1 MIDAKKPKISGLVG
15 LIGVLCTL
23 AAASPAFAQNRDPVQ
38 LLAEA
43 DANDDGAV
51 SWSEVVALRTR
62 NFERLDRNRDGFIA
76 ANDRPRGLYAGR
88 FDEAFAQV
96 QSQFDANAD
105 RRVSRS
111 EMINAPSP
119 AFDQGDVDGNR
130 VLSAQELRVLR
141 TSLASE

>member
-1 MIDAKKPKISGLVG
+1 MINAKKPNFTGLTA
-15 LIGVLCTL
+15 LLGVVCTL
-23 AAASPAFAQNRDPVQ
+23 AAASPAAAQSRDPVQ

-76 ANDRPRGLYAGR
+76 ANDRPRGFYAGR

-105 RRVSRS
+105 QRVSRA

-119 AFDQGDVDGNR
+119 VFDQGDVDGNR
-130 VLSAQELRVLR
+130 VLSAQELRALR
-141 TSLASE
+141 TSLAPE